1 MRPSVGGHYRGFR
14 FSSGEGHETLV
25 PFLASFASFV
35 VFLLGISSVADPPK
49 EGPKEESLVTASLS
63 IHDDIPWLEVRVNG
77 SAPLWFIL
85 DSGAGGCVLDL
96 KQCQALGLPTEG
108 HAKGTGAGAGTYDVT
123 FARDLVFTVGTL
135 KTSVD
140 RTQVIDL
147 SGVTGPEGKKLA
159 GLLGYDFFE
168 RRITV
173 IDYAQERLTI
183 HDPKTFDARG
193 LGESVSLVLKRRVP
207 FVKGKL
213 AVAGGAASEREWL
226 VDTGSGDFFN
236 DEALAGVKD
245 RKEATGGRGLGKEFQ
260 ISRRRRRQPGAGPFP
275 LPPATRLHGRNEDR
289 RRTLAELHGDLR
301 LSRPAVVPA
310 AERSLSRR
318 RLMITASIR

>member
-1 MRPSVGGHYRGFR
+1 MRP
-14 FSSGEGHETLV
+14 L
-25 PFLASFASFV
+25 FALMLFAV
-35 VFLLGISSVADPPK
+35 AAVLLLGISSSADPPK
-49 EGPKEESLVTASLS
+49 EGPKEEPLVTASLS

-96 KQCQALGLPTEG
+96 KQSQALGLPTEG

-147 SGVTGPEGKKLA
+147 SGVSGPEGKKLA

-168 RRITV
+168 RRIVV
-173 IDYAQERLTI
+173 IDYAQDRLTI
-183 HDPKTFDARG
+183 HDPKTFDVRG
-193 LGESVSLVLKRRVP
+193 LGENVPLVLNRRVP

-236 DEALAGVKD
+236 DQALAGVKD
-245 RKEATGGRGLGKEFQ
+245 KKEAVGGRGLGK
-260 ISRRRRRQPGAGPFP
+260 
-275 LPPATRLHGRNEDR
+275 
-289 RRTLAELHGDLR
+289 
-301 LSRPAVVPA
+301 
-310 AERSLSRR
+310 
-318 RLMITASIR
+318 